1 MSQSPPGVPVSTTVG
16 NKTHDDNVDVDVN
29 VVVDDDDDEGCND
42 DNVSETYADVL
53 IDTNG
58 HNDCLNDDDNNG
70 KDENDDDAIVAFSM
84 STAFTIFCRST
95 LWTYITKPI

>member
-1 MSQSPPGVPVSTTVG
+1 MSPSPAGVPVSTTVG
-16 NKTHDDNVDVDVN
+16 NKTHDDNV
-29 VVVDDDDDEGCND
+29 VDDDDDDDDDD

-70 KDENDDDAIVAFSM
+70 DATQNSVVIVLKFHSE
-84 STAFTIFCRST
+84 SFR
-95 LWTYITKPI
+95 K